1 MVVTRNI
8 QMYEMM
14 RGTIFYGFNLSKKK
28 FLKTNCIKF
37 SRTHILTLS

>member
-14 RGTIFYGFNLSKKK
+14 SGTFFYGFIYLRKN
-28 FLKTNCIKF
+28 F
-37 SRTHILTLS
+37 SRRTALNFLVLTY